1 MKTPVLD
8 GPPVVTKMRG
18 GAIAVNR
25 LRTAQNG
32 VIVEDVVMYSEPL
45 KLADDNRGRNIYER

>member
-18 GAIAVNR
+18 GAITVNR
-25 LRTAQNG
+25 LRTAPNG

-45 KLADDNRGRNIYER
+45 KLADENRGRSIYER